1 MTPNAVLRGA
11 DEKRIKLV
19 FATRMNL
26 VKLARSMTVADA
38 LAAARE
44 APVVTVT
51 PVIERTSA
59 GPFIHIPEAA
69 GYGGTP
75 FSPRDIPRPSA
86 PGPNTITG
94 GKFPPDF
101 HFFFCVAPTPAPPL
115 PPRLPPP

>member
-26 VKLARSMTVADA
+26 VKLARCKTAADA

-69 GYGGTP
+69 GYGGARLSPGDTP
-75 FSPRDIPRPSA
+75 PASAAGPITLTRLNFLPS
-86 PGPNTITG
+86 
-94 GKFPPDF
+94 
-101 HFFFCVAPTPAPPL
+101 V
-115 PPRLPPP
+115 